1 MNGWQAR
8 IRYPVTSPPNHLA
21 TNEIATKIYIV
32 YILINTYRKEK
43 SRKKILSLSIYNERR
58 EDSSDNINQL
68 S

>member
-58 EDSSDNINQL
+58 
-68 S
+68 